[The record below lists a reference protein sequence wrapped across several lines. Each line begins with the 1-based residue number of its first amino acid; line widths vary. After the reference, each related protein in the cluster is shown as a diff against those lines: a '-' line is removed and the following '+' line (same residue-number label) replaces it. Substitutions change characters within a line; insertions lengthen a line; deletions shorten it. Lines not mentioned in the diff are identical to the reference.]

1 VPHFTLQMSADGPVL
16 NAYVGVSLARFSA
29 LTDDGQEPPQ
39 PILIRALIDTGASCT
54 CIEPSVLE
62 TLQLTP
68 KGQVPTYTPSTGASP
83 HQCDQYDISLFI
95 PGATTAITPFNRP
108 NLLVIAATKDSLHPQ
123 GIQGLIGRD
132 VLEHC
137 LLQYNGTMGTFT
149 LAY

>member
-1 VPHFTLQMSADGPVL
+1 MNPDGPVV
-16 NAYVGVSLARFSA
+16 NAYVGVSLARFAA
-29 LTDDGQEPPQ
+29 LTAEGQDPPP

-54 CIEPSVLE
+54 CVEPSVLE
-62 TLQLTP
+62 TLKLTP

-83 HQCDQYDISLFI
+83 QQCDQYDISLFI
-95 PGATTAITPFNRP
+95 PGATAGTTPFNGP
-108 NLLVIAATKDSLHPQ
+108 NLLVIAATRDSLHPQ

-137 LLQYNGTMGTFT
+137 LLQYNGTTASFT